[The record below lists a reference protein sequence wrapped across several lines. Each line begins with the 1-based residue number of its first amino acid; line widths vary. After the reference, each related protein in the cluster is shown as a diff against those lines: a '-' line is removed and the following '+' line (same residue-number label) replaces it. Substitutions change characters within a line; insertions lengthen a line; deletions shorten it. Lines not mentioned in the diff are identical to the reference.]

1 MQRLSKNEQI
11 ENTKSSSRY
20 KSIGWGFWFLSEAIE
35 LIWFFNDFCNHYFI
49 KDESSK
55 QNLYVFICI
64 AIIVVLAC
72 TAIGVSL
79 CVYSL
84 CNKNLRRIICDFIY
98 IFCSITYLPLS
109 LCHISLILYRDEMG
123 AFLLSSFFL
132 IFNIPIAVK
141 INKHLDSHNNTS
153 KRFLPI
159 WFSTTNL
166 ILFCVIM
173 YAEYNFFNA
182 EGFSYI
188 HCIDAIIVAVPTFL
202 MSVYG
207 FLISFDSNRYAIIS
221 KYILTVSSFIQS
233 VCFLYY
239 GYVIFPT
246 LLFYNAFNL
255 YAAFNLDTNRST
267 DLKVNNKVE

>member
-11 ENTKSSSRY
+11 ENIKSSSRY
-20 KSIGWGFWFLSEAIE
+20 KSIGWGFWFLLEAIE
-35 LIWFFNDFCNHYFI
+35 LIWFFNDFCNFFFI
-49 KDESSK
+49 KDEIPK
-55 QNLYVFICI
+55 QNLDVFFCI

-84 CNKNLRRIICDFIY
+84 CNKNLRRIICDSIY

-109 LCHISLILYRDEMG
+109 LCQIFLIFYREEMG

-153 KRFLPI
+153 KRFFPI
-159 WFSTTNL
+159 WFSITNL

-188 HCIDAIIVAVPTFL
+188 YSIDAIIVAVPTFL

-207 FLISFDSNRYAIIS
+207 FLISFDSNRHAVIS
-221 KYILTVSSFIQS
+221 KYIISVSSVIQS
-233 VCFLYY
+233 ICFLYY
-239 GYVIFPT
+239 GFIIFPT

-255 YAAFNLDTNRST
+255 YAAFYLDTNRST
-267 DLKVNNKVE
+267 ADGGGTI